1 MWQIKY
7 SDEAASYAI
16 DSHPYNE
23 DVLLAIEDLALMPTG
38 IPKEHCELFEDPS
51 TYLWEVADH
60 EVIYERFTE
69 ENLLY
74 IWIVKPL

>member
-1 MWQIKY
+1 MWEIEY
-7 SDEAASYAI
+7 SQEANNYAI

-23 DVLLAIEDLALMPTG
+23 QVLLAIEDLASSPDGLPPENYT
-38 IPKEHCELFEDPS
+38 LLRYNL
-51 TYLWEVADH
+51 YLWLVADH